1 MTLWSHFR
9 NLSSTRSKLAE
20 STIWQEQTAYYRYH
34 GIASWDNRVPYEV
47 SNSVYFAENH
57 ADMLLALLQ
66 DCRNQGYT
74 KPLLVVELGS
84 SHGKF
89 IFHVLQRLE
98 KILPDHGYSLDDFV
112 FHCCDCSPK
121 MLSFWSCHPQLK
133 PYIASG
139 VLKPHLFHIDYHQG
153 VECDI
158 DFSTWQDQKLV
169 LIANYFFDSLYQ
181 NAFVCEDNHVRA
193 LDIILPEHSQYDRRI
208 QQLSF
213 ATDPKSS
220 GTDFYANPQKNGI
233 LLEHLNGVVRHFLM
247 PDSAMDI
254 TDYFTKRC
262 QQLLL
267 ISSDKG
273 YTSTQNVFY
282 ADNLSLNYDGALS
295 TTVNFFALS
304 RYFSLSHAGDSL
316 LSAQP
321 YPSDSVLFNTNL
333 FLTQGCLSDY
343 PLLQRTATRLIHEL
357 PCADHHILRRSLVEA
372 DYQNLQQLQACVR
385 LNRFDPFDLT
395 HLLSKFRT
403 VLKKDGEAYHPPQ
416 FRETLLALAHN
427 CYYIPTDHAAETFA
441 CCARLAIMLRYHEQA
456 EDFIQG
462 HVDLFGKNHTHHF
475 LKGELLFQKGA
486 FIEAHRHFSQALAQK
501 GDCEETA
508 RYLDLCENA
517 QQVS

>member
-9 NLSSTRSKLAE
+9 NLSSTRTKLAE
-20 STIWQEQTAYYRYH
+20 SAIWQEQTAYYCYH

-66 DCRNQGYT
+66 DCRKQGYDH
-74 KPLLVVELGS
+74 PLLVVELGS

-98 KILPDHGYSLDDFV
+98 KILPDHGYSLDDFL

-133 PYIASG
+133 PYITSG

-158 DFSTWQDQKLV
+158 DFCTWQDKKLV

-181 NAFVCEDNHVRA
+181 NAFVCEDNRVHA
-193 LDIILPEHSQYDRRI
+193 LDIILPEHTKHDRRV

-213 ATDPKSS
+213 ATDSKSS
-220 GTDFYANPQKNGI
+220 GTNFYTNPQKNGI
-233 LLEHLNGVVRHFLM
+233 LLEHMNGVVRHFLM

-254 TDYFTKRC
+254 TDYFSERC

-267 ISSDKG
+267 ITSDKG
-273 YTSTQNVFY
+273 YTGYQNVFY

-295 TTVNFFALS
+295 TTVNFFALD
-304 RYFSLSHAGDSL
+304 RYFCLAHQGDSL
-316 LSAQP
+316 LSEQP
-321 YPSDSVLFNTNL
+321 YHSDSVLFNTNL
-333 FLTQGCLSDY
+333 FLTNGRLADY
-343 PLLQRTATRLIHEL
+343 PQLQRIANHILRDF
-357 PCADHHILRRSLVEA
+357 PCADHHVLRRSLVET
-372 DYQNLQQLQACVR
+372 DYQSLQQLQACIR
-385 LNRFDPFDLT
+385 FNRFDPFDLVQ
-395 HLLSKFRT
+395 LLDRFRT
-403 VLKKDGEAYHPPQ
+403 VLQKDEAYHPPQ
-416 FRETLLALAHN
+416 FQETLLALAHN
-427 CYYIPTDHAAETFA
+427 CYYIPSDHAAQTFA
-441 CCARLAIMLRYHEQA
+441 CCARLAIILRYHEHA
-456 EDFIQG
+456 EAFIQG
-462 HVDLFGKNHTHHF
+462 HVDLFGKNYTHHF
-475 LKGELLFQKGA
+475 LKGELLFQKES
-486 FIEAHRHFSQALAQK
+486 FIEAHRYFSQALSQK
-501 GDCEETA
+501 SDCEETA

-517 QQVS
+517 QQLS